1 MTVRKNHFDTNGQV
15 PDIQDTR
22 CRFIKGMFQ
31 DTLDNFL
38 TDFTPR
44 EKFVVHNDSDLYS
57 STLFTLVKL
66 HRILKKGA
74 IIIFDEFSSP
84 CTKCVP

>member
-1 MTVRKNHFDTNGQV
+1 MTVRKNHSTQTDKSRTFRTLDA
-15 PDIQDTR
+15 
-22 CRFIKGMFQ
+22 FIKGMFQ

-66 HRILKKGA
+66 HRILKK
-74 IIIFDEFSSP
+74 EQSSYLTNLVHP